1 MNYAGRILAATSA
14 DFAGY
19 QRSPG
24 AFPGVVDLS
33 MGEIQ
38 IAHPAWLRAAVA
50 EGAQRAPLG
59 YVDPRGI
66 AGLRQQYVAFLGSQ
80 GYAVDE
86 RQVLVTAGAKE
97 AIFVALI
104 TKSDERTTLLL
115 PQPGWTPYFMWAK
128 GLAMQVRFYDI
139 RGAGLVER
147 LEVLFRQ
154 APSSVLVLNSPHNP
168 TGVEVSRKDFDAIVE
183 RARHYGV
190 VVISDEVYRHVAR
203 AQTPGSVLDHIQAGE
218 RQVIQVDSLSKMLGV
233 AGLRIGFLLAD
244 PETVKAL
251 EAVRSSVGSCVSS
264 VAQTIAQ
271 ALLAHEACQHWI
283 AEIKDVC
290 RHHLSSMEEG
300 LVQHGYDVES
310 LGALYLWVR
319 DQLRAT
325 GQHTTHIDLGGTPAS
340 VSPGHLF
347 GCPGFFRVCPI
358 REKAVLASV
367 LPDATTHE

>member
-1 MNYAGRILAATSA
+1 MNYAGRILTAASA

-24 AFPGVVDLS
+24 DAPGAVDLS
-33 MGEIQ
+33 TGEIQ
-38 IAHPAWLRAAVA
+38 IAHPAWVRTIVA

-59 YVDPRGI
+59 YVDPQGI
-66 AGLRQQYVAFLGSQ
+66 AGLRQHYAAFLSNQ
-80 GYAVDE
+80 GYAIDE

-104 TKSDERTTLLL
+104 TQSNERTTLLL

-147 LEVLFRQ
+147 LEALFQQ
-154 APSSVLVLNSPHNP
+154 APSSVLLLNSPHNP
-168 TGVEVSRKDFDAIVE
+168 TGVEISREDFDAIVE

-203 AQTPGSVLDHIQAGE
+203 AEQPASILKHIQAGE
-218 RQVIQVDSLSKMLGV
+218 QQVIQVDSLSKMLGM

-244 PETVKAL
+244 PETVKAF
-251 EAVRSSVGSCVSS
+251 EVVRSSIGSCVSS
-264 VAQTIAQ
+264 VAQEIAQ
-271 ALLAHEACQHWI
+271 ALLSYEACQSWI

-290 RHHLSSMEEG
+290 RSHLSIMEAS

-310 LGALYLWVR
+310 LGALYLWVK
-319 DQLRAT
+319 DQVRAA
-325 GQHTTHIDLGGTPAS
+325 GQNTTHIDLGGKAVS
-340 VSPGHLF
+340 VSPGHLY
-347 GCPGFFRVCPI
+347 GSPGFFRLCPL
-358 REKAVLASV
+358 REKTILASV
-367 LPDATTHE
+367 LPDIGKN